1 MTAIA
6 TDFNGGRMPRWVIP
20 LLFGSLALNLAV
32 IGAAGSLLWR
42 GHLDGAEAP
51 LGRRVAPNVVG
62 YAVTLPP
69 ERVQELKRLT
79 KDEWQRVQPL
89 RRSLIEARDEVAKV
103 LAGEPFDRERFLA
116 AQARMLEADQR
127 SRQAVF
133 KLHTALSVSLTPDE
147 RRDFLR
153 WREQQRQ
160 RRPQN
165 PLDAPPDTPPG
176 GAGESQPPR

>member
-6 TDFNGGRMPRWVIP
+6 TGLNGGRSPRWLMP
-20 LLFGSLALNLAV
+20 LLFGSLALNLVV

-42 GHLDGAEAP
+42 GQLDRHEAS
-51 LGRRVAPNVVG
+51 LGRRVVPNVVG

-69 ERVQELKRLT
+69 ERVQELKRAT
-79 KDEWQRVQPL
+79 KDEWQKVLPL
-89 RRSLIEARDEVAKV
+89 RRTLVEARNDAATA
-103 LAGEPFDRERFLA
+103 LAAEPFDRQRFLA
-116 AQARMLEADQR
+116 AQARMVEADR
-127 SRQAVF
+127 SSREAVF
-133 KLHTALSVSLTPDE
+133 MLHTALSVNLTSDE

-165 PLDAPPDTPPG
+165 PLDAPDAPS
-176 GAGESQPPR
+176 AESRR